1 MAVERPRWTRLEPVR
16 TFSVSFMSCLSYSRV
31 ACVCRWPFVTGFALT
46 GFLILKVS
54 SGITEEQLKASKFSN
69 SKAAHH

>member
-1 MAVERPRWTRLEPVR
+1 
-16 TFSVSFMSCLSYSRV
+16 MSCLSYSRV
-31 ACVCRWPFVTGFALT
+31 ACVCRWPFVTGFAPT

-54 SGITEEQLKASKFSN
+54 SGITEEKLKASKFSN